1 MIERVTFYSEE
12 SGFSVLRVKAKGRRY
27 LVTVIGKTAA
37 ISAGEHIESGGNWIN
52 DKTHGLQFKAVWIK
66 TIQPTTLEGI
76 EKYLGSGLI
85 KGIGPVFAKK
95 LVRGFG
101 DQIFDIIETEPKSLL
116 KLEGI
121 GTKRV
126 EKITHAWDEQKAV
139 RSIMVFCSLMVLVRP
154 VQSVSTRLIKIKRL
168 RLSKIIPTD
177 WRLIYEA
184 LALKQ
189 LIVVV

>member
-1 MIERVTFYSEE
+1 M
-12 SGFSVLRVKAKGRRY
+12 
-27 LVTVIGKTAA
+27 
-37 ISAGEHIESGGNWIN
+37 
-52 DKTHGLQFKAVWIK
+52 WIK